1 MNALMLTWWLG
12 DRRERRSPRLLCIFY
27 SVSILMSAADHM
39 SASTG
44 SPRRSQRPQSAEALL
59 RRVCAQHH
67 WSLDFHSEH
76 QALKEGEE
84 MHAAEHAL
92 TLKRSSSTPP
102 TRGGESG
109 SDSDSD
115 ATPPSRSASFTN
127 LRRLV
132 SPRSG
137 RNSPR
142 DGSPAPSGHH
152 RMSPLNPVR
161 TSSVRI
167 TDTVKEVRRPGD
179 LPDEPEFMQS
189 ATQLCPTTRIARTQA
204 CLDLLR
210 HTAEQGSRHV
220 ETAAAVGEAALR
232 LWLAWSF
239 ALRPP
244 SGLTARELR
253 RMTERM
259 LTARE
264 LAPNGGDAEL
274 VKATIGEAVSLAAS
288 QMGDSADEQHP
299 LDVLFSQVAAAR
311 PDIAIQIA
319 ALLDEAEEA
328 SKQKAHGQK
337 SA

>member
-1 MNALMLTWWLG
+1 
-12 DRRERRSPRLLCIFY
+12 
-27 SVSILMSAADHM
+27 M

-59 RRVCAQHH
+59 RRVCAQHN
-67 WSLDFHSEH
+67 WTLDFHSEH
-76 QALKEGEE
+76 HALHHGED

-92 TLKRSSSTPP
+92 SLKRGSSSTPP
-102 TRGGESG
+102 TTRDGESG

-127 LRRLV
+127 LRRLL
-132 SPRSG
+132 SG
-137 RNSPR
+137 RISPR

-167 TDTVKEVRRPGD
+167 TDTVKEVRRPWD

-189 ATQLCPTTRIARTQA
+189 ATQVCPTQRIARTQA

-239 ALRPP
+239 ALRQP
-244 SGLTARELR
+244 SGLTAREMR

-274 VKATIGEAVSLAAS
+274 VKASIGEAVSLAAS
-288 QMGDSADEQHP
+288 QSGDSAEEQHP
-299 LDVLFSQVAAAR
+299 LDLLFSQVAAAR

-328 SKQKAHGQK
+328 CRQKAHGQK
-337 SA
+337 SV

>member
-1 MNALMLTWWLG
+1 
-12 DRRERRSPRLLCIFY
+12 
-27 SVSILMSAADHM
+27 M

-59 RRVCAQHH
+59 RRVCAQHN
-67 WSLDFHSEH
+67 WTLDFHSEH
-76 QALKEGEE
+76 QALQHGED

-102 TRGGESG
+102 TTSRGGESG

-115 ATPPSRSASFTN
+115 ATPPSRSASFSN
-127 LRRLV
+127 LRRFL
-132 SPRSG
+132 SG
-137 RNSPR
+137 GRISPR

-167 TDTVKEVRRPGD
+167 TDTVKEVRWPGD

-189 ATQLCPTTRIARTQA
+189 ATQVCPTTRIARTQA

-210 HTAEQGSRHV
+210 HTAGQGSRHV
-220 ETAAAVGEAALR
+220 EMAAAVGEAALR

-244 SGLTARELR
+244 SGLTAREMR

-274 VKATIGEAVSLAAS
+274 VKASIGEAVSLAAS
-288 QMGDSADEQHP
+288 QSGDSADEQHP

-311 PDIAIQIA
+311 PDIALQIA

-328 SKQKAHGQK
+328 CRQKAHGQK